1 MEALELPDGAAPLHV
16 AAFFVVAYL
25 LGAIPFGL
33 VITKW
38 VKGIDVREHGSKNIG
53 ATNVLRTAGKPLGGF
68 TLLLDALKGAA
79 PVLVAQHL
87 GWGWLAAAGG
97 LVAVL
102 AHVFP
107 VYLKFRGG
115 KGVAT
120 AAGVFAALTPI
131 PMAIALGVFLAV
143 VIPFRVVSAGSLA
156 AAVALLVA
164 TIVRGESGA
173 IVGLAAA
180 VNVIVFVRHRGN
192 IRRLFRREE
201 RRVGSASI
209 DSED

>member
-1 MEALELPDGAAPLHV
+1 MDALALPDGAAPTHV
-16 AAFFVVAYL
+16 AAFFAVAYL

-33 VITKW
+33 VLTKLI
-38 VKGIDVREHGSKNIG
+38 KGIDVREHGSKNIG
-53 ATNVLRTAGKPLGGF
+53 ATNVLRTAGKPLGVV
-68 TLLLDALKGAA
+68 TLLFDAAKGAA
-79 PVLVAQHL
+79 PVLVAQRL
-87 GWGWLAAAGG
+87 EWGWLAAAGG

-120 AAGVFAALTPI
+120 AGGVFAALTPI
-131 PMAIALGVFLAV
+131 PMGIALAVFLAV

-164 TIVRGESGA
+164 AIALGEPVA
-173 IVGLAAA
+173 IIALAGA

-192 IRRLFRREE
+192 IRRLLTRQE
-201 RRVGSASI
+201 RRV
-209 DSED
+209 DS